1 LNTNRIQ
8 LADSAMIRRL
18 IAGTG
23 MDSVRFG
30 HSWSAGW
37 TSMMKRA
44 ECRATIRVAAAV
56 ALCASVASCETS
68 PPRDTTDELARAHAL
83 IHQAEESG
91 ASQYAGADLE
101 RARDELQHAEDSSH
115 GGEPVT
121 VQRLASEAAVDAQLA
136 SARTSSAKAQH
147 DLGVLQASL
156 EKMRSDEQRQ
166 LPPPDAQE
174 SPDRERPQ

>member
-1 LNTNRIQ
+1 
-8 LADSAMIRRL
+8 
-18 IAGTG
+18 
-23 MDSVRFG
+23 
-30 HSWSAGW
+30 
-37 TSMMKRA
+37 MMKRA
-44 ECRATIRVAAAV
+44 AECGPIIRLAAAV
-56 ALCASVASCETS
+56 AVCASVASCAVS

-91 ASQYAGADLE
+91 AAQYAGADLE

-115 GGEPVT
+115 GGESHGGEPAT

-156 EKMRSDEQRQ
+156 EKLRSQEQRQ
-166 LPPPDAQE
+166 PPSPDSQE
-174 SPDRERPQ
+174 SSDREHRQ